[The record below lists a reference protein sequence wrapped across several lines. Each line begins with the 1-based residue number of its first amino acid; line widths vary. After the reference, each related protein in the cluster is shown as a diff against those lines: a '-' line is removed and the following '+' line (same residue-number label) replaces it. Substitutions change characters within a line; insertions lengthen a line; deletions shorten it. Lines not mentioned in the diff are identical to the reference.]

1 MPRSKN
7 ASQRRQVLARLREV
21 KIYIKRLEA
30 EWTVLS
36 TVWVPPVDRAPG
48 ANSYQRDRLP
58 EEYPEE
64 QAIAWAHVYNATDEM
79 IRKLTELRELA
90 LKRYRETVP
99 EYEVER

>member
-21 KIYIKRLEA
+21 K
-30 EWTVLS
+30 
-36 TVWVPPVDRAPG
+36 
-48 ANSYQRDRLP
+48 
-58 EEYPEE
+58 
-64 QAIAWAHVYNATDEM
+64 IAWAHVYNATDEM